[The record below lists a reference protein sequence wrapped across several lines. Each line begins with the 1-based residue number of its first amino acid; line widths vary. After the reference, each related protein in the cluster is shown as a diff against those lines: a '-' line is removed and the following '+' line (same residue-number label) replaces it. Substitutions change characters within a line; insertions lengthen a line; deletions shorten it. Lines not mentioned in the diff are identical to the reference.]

1 MLRLLNVT
9 AASLSER
16 RERTL
21 VTAEAAI
28 WGARIFAGRTII
40 KSAVHLPYSGD
51 LMRGG
56 DANFSIA
63 RSYWPS
69 SVKAVRVV
77 SAPPSEMAHI

>member
-40 KSAVHLPYSGD
+40 GSAVHLPYFGD

-56 DANFSIA
+56 DASFSII

-69 SVKAVRVV
+69 SVKPQGQSLSRRGF
-77 SAPPSEMAHI
+77 PQ